1 MESESDSTQIAIMWP
16 LLKTIKYS
24 TAIGHHASVI
34 SRSHTFFDSHAICRN
49 YILSETKSLPA
60 NIFLEDAGHIFLLYF
75 TEWGKDT

>member
-1 MESESDSTQIAIMWP
+1 MKHEVSRWRRGTAQMESESDSTQIAIMWP

-49 YILSETKSLPA
+49 YILSETKITS
-60 NIFLEDAGHIFLLYF
+60 G
-75 TEWGKDT
+75 